1 MASSEKEM
9 TQTEISFEPRC
20 KVPESGT
27 LQRRLLDAM
36 KRGERLTPLS
46 ALESFRCLSLSQRIG
61 ELKRMGW
68 PICSEMIQ
76 VNSGKRVACYWM
88 P

>member
-1 MASSEKEM
+1 M
-9 TQTEISFEPRC
+9 TQVEISFSPRC
-20 KVPESGT
+20 KVPERGT
-27 LQRRLLDAM
+27 MTRELLDAL
-36 KRGERLTPLS
+36 KAGERLTPLM
-46 ALESFRCLSLSQRIG
+46 AVGRFQCLSLSQRIG

-88 P
+88 PEGGSYA